1 MNHTLLT
8 YINTYLL
15 IYISKYVFF
24 IKLIYIKLRI
34 YMLNYIKKG
43 QLMRIS
49 IVNTKGGVGKT
60 TTAVHLA
67 TYLSSLA
74 STLLIDGDP
83 QESAATWASWRRE
96 RLVKRGSLLLT
107 TTCLHGKAIYD
118 EGKSLSKGFMHTV
131 IDAGGRDAPGLRNA
145 LLLSEL
151 AIIPIGASHLDAS
164 AMTDLLEVLDLATDY
179 NPTLKAKVL
188 LSRIDPRTKDA
199 KEMIEFLKEND
210 LEVLSAR
217 VCKRVSFRRAIGEG
231 STVEELGKDTVA
243 ISEMNSFYKEILS

>member
-1 MNHTLLT
+1 
-8 YINTYLL
+8 
-15 IYISKYVFF
+15 
-24 IKLIYIKLRI
+24 
-34 YMLNYIKKG
+34 
-43 QLMRIS
+43 MRVS

-83 QESAATWASWRRE
+83 QESAATWAAWRRE
-96 RLVKRGSLLLT
+96 SLVKRSSHLSLT

-118 EGKSLSKGFMHTV
+118 EGKSLSKGFVHTV

-145 LLLSEL
+145 LLLSEM
-151 AIIPIGASHLDAS
+151 AIIPIGASNLDAA
-164 AMTDLLEVLDLATDY
+164 AMTDLLEVLDLAMDY
-179 NPTLKAKVL
+179 NPKLKVKVL

-199 KEMIEFLKEND
+199 KEMLKFLNENN

-217 VCKRVSFRRAIGEG
+217 VCERVSFRRAIGEG
-231 STVEELGKDTVA
+231 STVEELGKDSVA
-243 ISEMNSFYKEILS
+243 ISEMSAFYKEVLL